1 MKNIIKFKYDFKHYI
16 NMVRFS
22 KDKYIEIV
30 YKYSSIVKEKYN
42 VYKKNMFDKFVRFKE
57 KYKGYKKNMFD
68 KFVRFKWKVKNYR
81 NKIIHKS
88 IRMKDILKN
97 FILSMISFVV
107 NIEITPLFL
116 LMASYA
122 IGYEYPLKYRFIGAI
137 GVYVIYK
144 MLLSDIKSVVKEIK

>member
-30 YKYSSIVKEKYN
+30 YKYSSIVKEKY
-42 VYKKNMFDKFVRFKE
+42 KNMFDKYSSIVKE

-68 KFVRFKWKVKNYR
+68 KFVRFKRKVKNYR